1 MQTSVSE
8 KGLYF
13 HVLEH
18 QGEKLA
24 LPRHTPLVCSN
35 KEFIDKVALLQYIE
49 NPILLLFPVSNT
61 AWMSEETFDHCS
73 QQRALLFYIF
83 KMLNKFVGVT

>member
-1 MQTSVSE
+1 VSE

-49 NPILLLFPVSNT
+49 NPILLLFLVVNP
-61 AWMSEETFDHCS
+61 AWVSEETFDHCS
-73 QQRALLFYIF
+73 QQRAILYCISE
-83 KMLNKFVGVT
+83 MLNIFLGVT